1 MFDTTWKSNLSLITN
16 VLNWKAVA
24 KLVAMVGLNH
34 PDMNITHPSLLI
46 ENVKK
51 KNNKKKKQN
60 QNPTVCYL
68 LLKTEVVQHLLG

>member
-51 KNNKKKKQN
+51 IK
-60 QNPTVCYL
+60 
-68 LLKTEVVQHLLG
+68 